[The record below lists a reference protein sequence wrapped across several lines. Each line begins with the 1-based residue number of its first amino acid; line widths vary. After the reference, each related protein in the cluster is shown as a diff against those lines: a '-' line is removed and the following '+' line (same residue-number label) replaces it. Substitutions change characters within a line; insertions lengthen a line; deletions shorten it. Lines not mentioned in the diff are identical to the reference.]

1 MSSEMNPTRE
11 RILDSTLQ
19 LLESGGGSKVR
30 MSDIARQA
38 GVSRQAVYLHYPS
51 RAELLVAA
59 TRHLDERLQIDAQLE
74 RCRALKDDPARLEA
88 WIEVWGNYI
97 PGIYGVA
104 KALLAMK
111 DEDAEARSA
120 WDDRMQAMR
129 EGCAA
134 AVKPLRSAG
143 KLNPALNQQQATD
156 MLWALLSVRTWEQL
170 RLECGWS
177 QQQYI
182 DKMKH
187 AAARILMTD

>member
-1 MSSEMNPTRE
+1 MSSEKNPTRE

-19 LLESGGGSKVR
+19 LLETGGGSQVR

-38 GVSRQAVYLHYPS
+38 GVSRQAVYLHYPG

-59 TRHLDERLQIDAQLE
+59 TRHLDGKLKIHDQLA
-74 RCRALKDDPARLEA
+74 RCRALQGDPARLDA

-111 DEDAEARSA
+111 DTDEEARTA
-120 WDDRMQAMR
+120 WNDRMLAMR

-134 AVKPLRSAG
+134 AVDALDSAG
-143 KLNPALNQQQATD
+143 KLNPALDRTQASD
-156 MLWALLSVRTWEQL
+156 LLWALLSVRTWEQL

-182 DKMKH
+182 DKMKQ
-187 AAARILMTD
+187 AAASILMAD